1 MILIELLNPTCF
13 TALTNIRKHTNPI
26 TGIGKLGDYAPS
38 SKN

>member
-1 MILIELLNPTCF
+1 LPTCF

-26 TGIGKLGDYAPS
+26 TGIGKQEDFVVS